1 IFDDRVWLDRYYLL
15 NQHEWE
21 RYSREKELF
30 YDLDS
35 AFYNME
41 TRSLISA
48 AELYAGDYAVDED
61 EERARDLD
69 LRNWYAWIYT
79 DGDRIAAMAVQ
90 KDWESLS
97 GQRITAGRVVGINND
112 PLVGWT
118 VTLGDSRDWSS
129 RREAW
134 VPKNADLRIS
144 VAAAMIVRNGE
155 IISADEL
162 KPSDSLYIVRDDFR
176 AKVVIVK

>member
-1 IFDDRVWLDRYYLL
+1 
-15 NQHEWE
+15 
-21 RYSREKELF
+21 
-30 YDLDS
+30 
-35 AFYNME
+35 
-41 TRSLISA
+41 
-48 AELYAGDYAVDED
+48 
-61 EERARDLD
+61 
-69 LRNWYAWIYT
+69 
-79 DGDRIAAMAVQ
+79 
-90 KDWESLS
+90 
-97 GQRITAGRVVGINND
+97 
-112 PLVGWT
+112 

-176 AKVVIVK
+176 A